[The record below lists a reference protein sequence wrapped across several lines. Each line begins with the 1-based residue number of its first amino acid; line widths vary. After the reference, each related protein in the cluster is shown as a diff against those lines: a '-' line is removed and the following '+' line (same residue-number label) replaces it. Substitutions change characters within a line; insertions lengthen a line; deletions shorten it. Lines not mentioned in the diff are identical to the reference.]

1 MLKNGTIAIAIS
13 GALLALS
20 QVDAAHAATPLATLR
35 LAAKPTEPLHL
46 GHPPGDFDRA
56 FIAQQT
62 GGILIQEIQAGA
74 LRNIECRKRQERSA
88 YPRAL
93 TACAE
98 PQR

>member
-62 GGILIQEIQAGA
+62 GES
-74 LRNIECRKRQERSA
+74 RFPRTSHDSFKSKNDKR
-88 YPRAL
+88 
-93 TACAE
+93 
-98 PQR
+98 

>member
-62 GGILIQEIQAGA
+62 GES
-74 LRNIECRKRQERSA
+74 R
-88 YPRAL
+88 PRPAPHQSL
-93 TACAE
+93 KWKND
-98 PQR
+98 RR